1 MIIKKYLVKN
11 MNEAMARIKLDL
23 GSDAI
28 IISQRKVRQKGFL
41 GFFSSK
47 VIEVTAASESEQI
60 KVPKK
65 DITPKP
71 MVNNAQVKTRSDS
84 HKYDGENLNEEVVSM
99 KNMIRDIYENVNKV
113 KDSDPLKAYKDFLET
128 LDISKD
134 LEEEILRDLRSYEI
148 GENVDKSI
156 IRTILSNK
164 VSVDQELDK
173 GIKVFV
179 GPTGVGKTTT
189 IAKLAGKYV
198 LNHKKKVGLITI
210 DTYRIGAVEQLKTYA
225 EIMNLPFRVVFNLN
239 QMEEAI
245 ESMGDCDLILIDT
258 TGRSSKNLM
267 QIQELRAFVEKTR
280 TSNISLVLSATTK
293 WRDIENIV
301 EGYSVLK
308 FTNLIL
314 TKLDETNTYG
324 AILDTLVKSKVPLSY
339 VTVGQNV
346 PEDIKTLEKTK
357 LISMILGEDIL

>member
-28 IISQRKVRQKGFL
+28 IISQRQVRKKGLL
-41 GFFSSK
+41 GFFSPK
-47 VIEVTAASESEQI
+47 LIEVTAASESEEI
-60 KVPKK
+60 RPKK
-65 DITPKP
+65 DFPIKP
-71 MVNNAQVKTRSDS
+71 MINTTQGKTTITSE
-84 HKYDGENLNEEVVSM
+84 KYSEENLNEEVVSM

-113 KDSDPLKAYKDFLET
+113 KGNDPFKVYKDYLET
-128 LDISKD
+128 LDISKG
-134 LEEEILRDLRSYEI
+134 LGEEILRDLRNYEL
-148 GENVDKSI
+148 GENMDKSI
-156 IRTILSNK
+156 IKTILSNK
-164 VSVDQELDK
+164 VSVEGELDK

-198 LNHKKKVGLITI
+198 LNYKKKVGLITI

-225 EIMNLPFRVVFNLN
+225 EIMNLPFKVVFNLK

-245 ESMGDCDLILIDT
+245 ESMKDCDLILIDT

-267 QIQELRAFVEKTR
+267 QIQELRAFVEKTGA
-280 TSNISLVLSATTK
+280 SSISLVLSATTK
-293 WRDIENIV
+293 WRDIESIV
-301 EGYSVLK
+301 EGYSALK

-346 PEDIKTLEKTK
+346 PEDIKTLDKTN
-357 LISMILGEDIL
+357 LISMILGENIL